1 MRARAIVL
9 GLAALAAA
17 SLAATAAAAAPTRAM
32 TATNDARACT
42 PLDKGGFAFAT
53 GGGLVITRPDGSSV
67 TLTSLDGLP
76 ETRVHAVA
84 QQGDALWVGTE
95 GGAARVTLDG
105 TPRVARTVGRSPV
118 HAIAIDGATTY
129 LGTWGAGVF
138 RAAEG
143 GTAERVPSAATGVR
157 VAALAIHEGALFAA
171 FADGPLAKLDGGSL
185 REIRGSAPHGQS
197 LASIPT
203 DTGARLVYG
212 ALEGL
217 YRFGPDAQPSQI
229 SSVDARGVAASG
241 GALLVASYGAG
252 VLVGSPRGALRAD
265 TSLGRFVQGVGARGA
280 ARCVATTD
288 GAFVDAGRGT
298 FTRVAMDGPP
308 SNDVTAIAANGD
320 RVVVGTFDHGAA
332 IARGGRFERLAAVT
346 ATETVNAIAWDGQG
360 DAARLWLGT
369 AHGLVRVDPGGAT
382 RRFSSHDGLPSS
394 LVRSLLVLPD
404 GKVVAGTEEGA
415 AIVDGER
422 VRPILATKKGAPRD
436 LASPMHATWA
446 IARGEDGTLFLGT
459 ATGLYWGKDAKW
471 SRAALATG
479 ELEDDWV
486 TALAVSG
493 SDVWVGTYSKG
504 VTRMRFGA
512 ARPTVARLGGGYVNP
527 DGLTVAGGRVLAAT
541 MDGLLSRSATD
552 DAAGW
557 ELTRGVAT
565 GRDVTA
571 ARAVNGS
578 LWVASRRGIAVS
590 TE

>member
-1 MRARAIVL
+1 MKRRAI
-9 GLAALAAA
+9 LAALAAA
-17 SLAATAAAAAPTRAM
+17 LLPTAAAAAPTRAM
-32 TATNDARACT
+32 TATSDARACA
-42 PLDKGGFAFAT
+42 PLEKGGFAFAT
-53 GGGLVITRPDGSSV
+53 GGGLVITRPDGTST

-95 GGAARVTLDG
+95 GGAARVSLDG
-105 TPRVARTVGRSPV
+105 APRVTRTVGRSPV
-118 HAIAIDGATTY
+118 HAIAIEGATTY

-138 RAAEG
+138 RTTGDA
-143 GTAERVPSAATGVR
+143 TAERVPTAATGAR
-157 VAALAIHEGALFAA
+157 VAALAVHEGALFAA
-171 FADGPLAKLDGGSL
+171 FADGPLAKLDGGAL
-185 REIRGSAPHGQS
+185 REVRGAAPHGQS
-197 LASIPT
+197 LVSIPT
-203 DTGARLVYG
+203 EAGPRLVYG

-217 YRFGPDAQPSQI
+217 FRIGPEPLPSQI

-252 VLVGSPRGALRAD
+252 LLAGSPRGALRAD

-288 GAFVDAGRGT
+288 GAFVDAGTGS
-298 FTRVAMDGPP
+298 FVRVAEGGPP
-308 SNDVTAIAANGD
+308 SNDVTAFAANGD

-332 IARGGRFERLAAVT
+332 VAKGGRFERLTAVP
-346 ATETVNAIAWDGQG
+346 ATETVNAIAWDGDG
-360 DAARLWLGT
+360 EGARLWLGT

-394 LVRSLLVLPD
+394 LVRSVLVLPD

-422 VRPILATKKGAPRD
+422 VRPIVPTKKGAPRE

-446 IARGEDGTLFLGT
+446 IARGSDGTLFLGT
-459 ATGLYWGKDAKW
+459 ATGLYWGKDGRW
-471 SRAALATG
+471 TRAALATG

-493 SDVWVGTYSKG
+493 SDLFVGTYSKG
-504 VTRMRFGA
+504 VTRLRFAGA
-512 ARPTVARLGGGYVNP
+512 KPSVARLGGGYVNP
-527 DGLTVAGGRVLAAT
+527 DGLAFAGGRLLAST
-541 MDGLLSRSATD
+541 MDGLLSRSPSD

-557 ELTRGVAT
+557 ELARGVAT

-571 ARAVNGS
+571 ARVVGDK
-578 LWVASRRGIAVS
+578 LWVASRRGLAVS
-590 TE
+590 PLSD